1 MTRKLYS
8 PSARKWVEVGPT
20 LETPSVPTAKP
31 KRPKSHGF
39 VMVPNLWRLRLREV
53 NADGTTYHLAM
64 VILDLSRWSEWVV
77 LSNVAAGIDRHAK
90 YRAVEQLRKAGLI
103 LVEGQG
109 GQSPRVKLL
118 FGPK

>member
-8 PSARKWVEVGPT
+8 PSAGKWVEV
-20 LETPSVPTAKP
+20 ETVEIPGVPTAKL

-77 LSNVAAGIDRHAK
+77 LSNVVAGVDRHAK
-90 YRAVEQLRKAGLI
+90 YDAIELLRKAGLI
-103 LVEGQG
+103 LVRGQG
-109 GQSPRVKLL
+109 GKSPRVKAL
-118 FGPK
+118 FRKE